1 MTVIYSTYVHM
12 YVCTVHTRQGNGP
25 DSTYIHTYI
34 HTYISLSSL
43 SSKTDP
49 FPLQEGLSQDL
60 AESSSDQINAKNQDT
75 SSSPSSP
82 PSAPRLPPS
91 PAPYSPP
98 SDRTRA
104 PRRCSASPACT
115 PSCRRRS
122 SCMRPR
128 RRGPQ
133 GPGPRHTR
141 RCGRWRSRGVG
152 RSGGYVWGLSAKLT
166 FMIYI
171 YNTMVR
177 KGKGRGGVPTQN
189 THSDTASCP
198 SSTGICRSLRNMFH
212 YYAGR
217 TRRSRLPPP
226 TSS

>member
-1 MTVIYSTYVHM
+1 M
-12 YVCTVHTRQGNGP
+12 YVLYIP
-25 DSTYIHTYI
+25 DRETDQTLPTYIHTYI
-34 HTYISLSSL
+34 PIYLFHLSHPKLTPS
-43 SSKTDP
+43 P
-49 FPLQEGLSQDL
+49 FRKVCLSQDL

-104 PRRCSASPACT
+104 PRRRSASPACT

-128 RRGPQ
+128 RRGPR

-152 RSGGYVWGLSAKLT
+152 RSGGYVWVLSAKLT

-171 YNTMVR
+171 
-177 KGKGRGGVPTQN
+177 
-189 THSDTASCP
+189 
-198 SSTGICRSLRNMFH
+198 
-212 YYAGR
+212 
-217 TRRSRLPPP
+217 
-226 TSS
+226 